1 MISVEVVVFF
11 LLAQK
16 ETKSPKSYNMN
27 FEEISFNE
35 MPKALAHLISKVE
48 TLEQLLK
55 SQQNPAL
62 PSDKPLT
69 ISQAAE
75 FVNLTVPTLY
85 GFVSKRTIPFSKVG
99 KRLYFS
105 EAELTSWIK
114 SGRKQSVTN
123 LPGQPAVLVINKKS
137 TR

>member
-1 MISVEVVVFF
+1 MNKEIVSFENLPQAVS
-11 LLAQK
+11 LL
-16 ETKSPKSYNMN
+16 
-27 FEEISFNE
+27 
-35 MPKALAHLISKVE
+35 LDKVE
-48 TLEQLLK
+48 NLEHLLK
-55 SQQNPAL
+55 SQQNPASL
-62 PSDKPLT
+62 SDRPMT

-105 EAELTSWIK
+105 EAELTAWIK
-114 SGRKQSVTN
+114 SGRKQSVTD
-123 LPGQPAVLVINKKS
+123 LPTQPAVLVINKKT

>member
-1 MISVEVVVFF
+1 MS
-11 LLAQK
+11 K
-16 ETKSPKSYNMN
+16 EK
-27 FEEISFNE
+27 ISFENLPQAVSLLLE
-35 MPKALAHLISKVE
+35 KVE

-105 EAELTSWIK
+105 EAELSTWIK
-114 SGRKQSVTN
+114 SGRKQSITD
-123 LPGQPAVLVINKKS
+123 LPTQPAVLVINKKS

>member
-1 MISVEVVVFF
+1 MS
-11 LLAQK
+11 K
-16 ETKSPKSYNMN
+16 EK
-27 FEEISFNE
+27 ISFENLPQAVSLLLE
-35 MPKALAHLISKVE
+35 KVE

-114 SGRKQSVTN
+114 SVRKQSVTN

>member
-1 MISVEVVVFF
+1 MS
-11 LLAQK
+11 K
-16 ETKSPKSYNMN
+16 EK
-27 FEEISFNE
+27 ISFENLPQAVSLLLE
-35 MPKALAHLISKVE
+35 KVE

-55 SQQNPAL
+55 SQQNPGSL
-62 PSDKPLT
+62 SDKPMT

-105 EAELTSWIK
+105 EAELSTWIK
-114 SGRKQSVTN
+114 SGRKQSITD
-123 LPGQPAVLVINKKS
+123 LPTQPAVLVIKKKS
-137 TR
+137 TRK

>member
-1 MISVEVVVFF
+1 MTNVSFENLPQAVS
-11 LLAQK
+11 LLL
-16 ETKSPKSYNMN
+16 E
-27 FEEISFNE
+27 
-35 MPKALAHLISKVE
+35 KVE

-55 SQQNPAL
+55 SQQNPGSL
-62 PSDKPLT
+62 SDKPMT

-105 EAELTSWIK
+105 ENELTSWIQNGRQQTRDELLSIPTVAFVKPTK
-114 SGRKQSVTN
+114 SKRK
-123 LPGQPAVLVINKKS
+123 
-137 TR
+137 

>member
-1 MISVEVVVFF
+1 MTNVSFENLPQAVS
-11 LLAQK
+11 LLL
-16 ETKSPKSYNMN
+16 E
-27 FEEISFNE
+27 
-35 MPKALAHLISKVE
+35 KVE

-55 SQQNPAL
+55 SQQNPGSL
-62 PSDKPLT
+62 SDKPMT

-105 EAELTSWIK
+105 EAELSTWIK
-114 SGRKQSVTN
+114 SGRKQSIN
-123 LPGQPAVLVINKKS
+123 DLPTQPAVLVINKKT

>member
-1 MISVEVVVFF
+1 MSKEKISVENLPQAVS
-11 LLAQK
+11 LLL
-16 ETKSPKSYNMN
+16 E
-27 FEEISFNE
+27 
-35 MPKALAHLISKVE
+35 KVE

-55 SQQNPAL
+55 SQQNPGSL
-62 PSDKPLT
+62 SDKPLT